1 MLVEEIARMLVMLGP
16 WFEATP
22 EGFARLAHAT
32 GLVPYELRSRIKP
45 ACWGLLRAVGDG
57 AQAEALAVRL
67 RDEGFPVVVV
77 NQREAFDAEHRV
89 VPVERVE
96 LRADELVLRVRDQDM
111 PIPYQSLMVIVRG
124 ELGRA
129 SGSRPAPSSATFRPV
144 VPSAAEAQA
153 FREAAA
159 RGGADAS
166 PAADLHFVTVR
177 WFGRIDVRDFDFAGV
192 VGASA
197 GQARDLDRLLEL
209 LAERSGA
216 RVDRGSKMSGVSA
229 FGGSRS
235 LTPAQGPRAARDV
248 APDDPFDVY
257 SHLVSEAELLAYR
270 LRLRPRPAAPG

>member
-1 MLVEEIARMLVMLGP
+1 MLVLLGP

-45 ACWGLLRAVGDG
+45 GCWGLLRAVGDG

-67 RDEGFPVVVV
+67 REDGFPVVVV
-77 NQREAFDAEHRV
+77 DQREAFDVEHRA

-96 LRADELVLRVRDQDM
+96 LRADELVLHVRDRDM
-111 PIPYQSLMVIVRG
+111 PVPYKSLMVIVRG
-124 ELGRA
+124 DLGRA
-129 SGSRPAPSSATFRPV
+129 TGSRPAPSSATFRPV
-144 VPSAAEAQA
+144 VPSAAEMQA

-159 RGGADAS
+159 RGADAS

-177 WFGRIDVRDFDFAGV
+177 WFGRIDVRSFDFAGV
-192 VGASA
+192 VGASG
-197 GQARDLDRLLEL
+197 GQARDLDRLVEL
-209 LAERSGA
+209 LAERSGV

-235 LTPAQGPRAARDV
+235 QTPPPGQRASRDV

-257 SHLVSEAELLAYR
+257 SHLVSEAELLAYK
-270 LRLRPRPAAPG
+270 LRLRPRAATPA

>member
-1 MLVEEIARMLVMLGP
+1 MLVLLGP

-45 ACWGLLRAVGDG
+45 GCWGLLRAVGDG

-77 NQREAFDAEHRV
+77 DQREAFDPEHRA

-96 LRADELVLRVRDQDM
+96 LRADELVLHVRDQDM
-111 PIPYQSLMVIVRG
+111 PVPYQSLMVIVRG

-129 SGSRPAPSSATFRPV
+129 STSRSAPSSATFRPV
-144 VPSAAEAQA
+144 VPSATEMQA

-159 RGGADAS
+159 RGADAS

-177 WFGRIDVRDFDFAGV
+177 WFGRIDVRSFDFAGV
-192 VGASA
+192 VGASS
-197 GQARDLDRLLEL
+197 GQARDLDRLVEL
-209 LAERSGA
+209 LAERVRGSRGPRLEDVRRVRFRWVPQSDARPGPARRARRSARRSVRRLLAPRLGSGA
-216 RVDRGSKMSGVSA
+216 
-229 FGGSRS
+229 
-235 LTPAQGPRAARDV
+235 TGP
-248 APDDPFDVY
+248 
-257 SHLVSEAELLAYR
+257 
-270 LRLRPRPAAPG
+270 